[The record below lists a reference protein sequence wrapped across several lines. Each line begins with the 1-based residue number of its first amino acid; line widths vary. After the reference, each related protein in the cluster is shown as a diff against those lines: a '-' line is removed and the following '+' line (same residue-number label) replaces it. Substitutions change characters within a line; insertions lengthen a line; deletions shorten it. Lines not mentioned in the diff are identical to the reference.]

1 MWKVKRMN
9 TARIVVL
16 TIADGTGGIAAY
28 LANRSDSTPLPAEP
42 VAQLPAIDA
51 RVAKGEPIRADG
63 ADLMAAV
70 LPAGMRAPSLTTT
83 LK

>member
-9 TARIVVL
+9 TAPIVVVA
-16 TIADGTGGIAAY
+16 TANGASGIAAY
-28 LANRSDSTPLPAEP
+28 LANRSDTKQFVAEP
-42 VAQLPAIDA
+42 VAP
-51 RVAKGEPIRADG
+51 G

-70 LPAGMRAPSLTTT
+70 LPTCTRAPSLTET

>member
-9 TARIVVL
+9 TAPIVVL
-16 TIADGTGGIAAY
+16 ATADGAGGIAAY
-28 LANRSDSTPLPAEP
+28 LANVLA
-42 VAQLPAIDA
+42 A
-51 RVAKGEPIRADG
+51 RHQPITHG

-70 LPAGMRAPSLTTT
+70 PTTGVRAPNLTET